1 MSFKSIELLEVAENL
16 FGEVLPQ
23 YKIFPLST
31 LYFEKSASILVGT
44 WNGTD
49 VRSLIEIVL

>member
-1 MSFKSIELLEVAENL
+1 MSFKSIELIEVAENL

-23 YKIFPLST
+23 FKIFPLST
-31 LYFEKSASILVGT
+31 VYFEKRASILMGT
-44 WNGTD
+44 WSGTD